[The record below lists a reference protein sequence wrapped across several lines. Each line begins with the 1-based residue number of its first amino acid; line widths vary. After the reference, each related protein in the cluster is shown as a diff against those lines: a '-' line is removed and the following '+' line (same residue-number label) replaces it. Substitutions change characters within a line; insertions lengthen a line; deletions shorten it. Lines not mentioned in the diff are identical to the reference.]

1 MYSDKQYQDF
11 IEKRKKDREVQRKND
26 FYKWVCHNNNEDK
39 LYSLLKDINK
49 CLETSSYELK
59 DKKLFKDEL
68 ATFIYNLR

>member
-26 FYKWVCHNNNEDK
+26 FYKWVKHNNNENK
-39 LYSLLKDINK
+39 LYSLLNDINK
-49 CLETSSYELK
+49 CLENSPYELK

-68 ATFIYNLR
+68 ATFIYYLR

>member
-26 FYKWVCHNNNEDK
+26 FYKWVYHNNNENK
-39 LYSLLKDINK
+39 LYSLLNDINK
-49 CLETSSYELK
+49 CLETSPYELK

-68 ATFIYNLR
+68 ATFIYYLR